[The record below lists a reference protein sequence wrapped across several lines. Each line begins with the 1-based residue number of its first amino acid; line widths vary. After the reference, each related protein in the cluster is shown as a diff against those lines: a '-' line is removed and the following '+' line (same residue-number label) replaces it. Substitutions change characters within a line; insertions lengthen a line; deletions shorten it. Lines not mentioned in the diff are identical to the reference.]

1 MEGSPLNTNPLT
13 PASKIVIIAEPG
25 NAKATGKPEPKAV
38 AIVKTSTARKN
49 SSINNYLNKK

>member
-1 MEGSPLNTNPLT
+1 MEASPLNNNPLA

-38 AIVKTSTARKN
+38 AMVKTSIARKN
-49 SSINNYLNKK
+49 NSINNYLSEK